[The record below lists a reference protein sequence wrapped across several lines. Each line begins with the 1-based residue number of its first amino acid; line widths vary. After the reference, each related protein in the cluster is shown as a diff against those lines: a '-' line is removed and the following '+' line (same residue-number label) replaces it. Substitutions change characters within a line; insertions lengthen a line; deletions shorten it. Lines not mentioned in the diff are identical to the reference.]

1 MTFSRLGIFLLP
13 FLLPLLLLSQ
23 GKEEGS
29 ASELQVHRWLNDL
42 SGSDWILQSVAL
54 EELGKRK
61 VQSALPRIREVLQS
75 EASPWI
81 RGRAMLALGMISGKE
96 IIPLARKSTQ
106 DKDPILRISA
116 LRTLESVGAGGSA
129 ELALGLMK
137 DPVMEV
143 RATAAALYA
152 KEYPAQAWPT
162 VETLTRLD
170 SESVSGGLLRALSH
184 IGTAQALERLR
195 ELFEDTNGT
204 RERRRQVI
212 KALGSADDQAIP
224 LLSELTVRFPGG
236 SPEFEMGAKLL
247 RLRPRSK
254 TSAVL
259 KSMALD
265 ADQSDLA
272 SVASLIAGVCP
283 TVELGDELMKSWTK
297 RTLPLE
303 AVRSCMVAL
312 SKIDPARYEAYF
324 TKHLVSEDVPTRALA
339 VSCRALVPDPA
350 LFETFRPFVNDP
362 EKEIVLVAL
371 NGLRKTPEGTGP
383 KEGLVSYLAPSFKSE
398 EVRVLEA
405 ALNLLGERA
414 SEKDFEGALQLL
426 TPLLAGKNK
435 TSRKASADSL
445 AKFCPPERLGD
456 LAIAQ
461 GFAGSWKVVGP
472 FANDRY
478 NKGFAEA
485 YGPETD
491 WDAGNY
497 KAKYRWEFG
506 GGNEERELDL
516 SWVGTAPENAEGEIH
531 LAARMQVPVKYAVAY
546 AKTEVLSDKERE
558 VRLSIELREETAQ
571 SIWLNGKEVVKY
583 AVQRNELGGSA
594 EQRRLGIP
602 HRSKSVKVRLSE
614 GTNEVVI
621 KSSTFGGDW
630 RISLRIMELKEDRIA
645 EGISLPSFKPPKE
658 G

>member
-1 MTFSRLGIFLLP
+1 MTFSKLGL
-13 FLLPLLLLSQ
+13 FLLPLLIPSVLLSQ
-23 GKEEGS
+23 EREE
-29 ASELQVHRWLNDL
+29 AFVSELQVHRWLNDL
-42 SGSDWILQSVAL
+42 AGSDWILQSVAL

-61 VQSALPRIREVLQS
+61 IKSALPRIREVLQS

-81 RGRAMLALGMISGKE
+81 RGRAMIALGMISGMQ
-96 IIPLARKSTQ
+96 IIPLARKATQ

-129 ELALGLMK
+129 ELALSLMK

-152 KEYPAQAWPT
+152 KEYPVQAWPT
-162 VETLTRLD
+162 VEALTRVE
-170 SESVSGGLLRALSH
+170 SESVSSGLLRALSH

-212 KALGSADDQAIP
+212 KALGVANDQAIA
-224 LLSELTVRFPGG
+224 LLSEFTVRFPTG

-254 TSAVL
+254 MSAFL
-259 KSMALD
+259 KSMASD
-265 ADQSDLA
+265 ADQSHLS
-272 SVASLIAGVCP
+272 SVASLIAEVCP
-283 TVELGDELMKSWTK
+283 TLELGDELMKSWSK
-297 RTLPLE
+297 RSLPLE
-303 AVRSCMVAL
+303 AVRSGMVAL

-324 TKHLVSEDVPTRALA
+324 TKHLVSKDMPTRALA

-350 LFETFRPFVNDP
+350 LFETFRSFVNDS
-362 EKEIVLVAL
+362 ENEIVLVAL

-383 KEGLVSYLAPSFKSE
+383 KEGIVSYLAPSFKSE
-398 EVRVLEA
+398 EVPVLEA

-414 SEKDFEGALQLL
+414 SEKDFKGALELL
-426 TPLLAGKNK
+426 TPLLGGKNK
-435 TSRKASADSL
+435 TSRKASADAL

-461 GFAGSWKVVGP
+461 GFSGSWQVVGP

-478 NKGFAEA
+478 NKGFEEA

-491 WDAGNY
+491 WNAANY

-506 GGNEERELDL
+506 GGNDERELDL
-516 SWVGTAPENAEGEIH
+516 SWVGTVPENVEGEIH
-531 LAARMQVPVKYAVAY
+531 LAARMPVPVKYAVAY
-546 AKTEVLSDKERE
+546 ARTEVLSDQERE
-558 VRLSIELREETAQ
+558 VRLSIVLREETAQ
-571 SIWLNGKEVVKY
+571 SIWLNGKEVAKY
-583 AVQRNELGGSA
+583 VVQRNELGGSV
-594 EQRRLGIP
+594 EQRRLEIP
-602 HRSKSVKVRLSE
+602 HRSKSVKVRLSG

-630 RISLRIMELKEDRIA
+630 RISLRVLELKEERIA
-645 EGISLPSFKPPKE
+645 EGISLPSFEAPKE

>member
-1 MTFSRLGIFLLP
+1 MTFSKLGLL
-13 FLLPLLLLSQ
+13 LLPLLIPSVLLSQ
-23 GKEEGS
+23 EREE
-29 ASELQVHRWLNDL
+29 AFVSELQVHRWLNDL
-42 SGSDWILQSVAL
+42 AGSDWILQSVAL

-61 VQSALPRIREVLQS
+61 IKSALPRIREVLQS
-75 EASPWI
+75 EANPWI
-81 RGRAMLALGMISGKE
+81 RGRAMIALGMISGKE
-96 IIPLARKSTQ
+96 IIPLARKATQ

-162 VETLTRLD
+162 VEALTRVE
-170 SESVSGGLLRALSH
+170 SESVSSGLLRALSH

-212 KALGSADDQAIP
+212 KALGVANDQAIP
-224 LLSELTVRFPGG
+224 LLSEFTVRFPTG

-259 KSMALD
+259 KSMSSD
-265 ADQSDLA
+265 ADQSHLS
-272 SVASLIAGVCP
+272 SVASLIAEVCP
-283 TVELGDELMKSWTK
+283 TLELGDELMKSWTK

-324 TKHLVSEDVPTRALA
+324 TKHLVSKDVPTRALA

-371 NGLRKTPEGTGP
+371 NGLRKTPEGAGP

-398 EVRVLEA
+398 DVPVLEA

-414 SEKDFEGALQLL
+414 SEKDFKGALELL

-435 TSRKASADSL
+435 TSRKASADAL
-445 AKFCPPERLGD
+445 AKFCLPERLGD

-461 GFAGSWKVVGP
+461 GFSGSWKVVGP

-478 NKGFAEA
+478 NKGFEEA

-491 WDAGNY
+491 WDAANY

-506 GGNEERELDL
+506 GGNDERELDL
-516 SWVGTAPENAEGEIH
+516 SWVGTVPENVEGEIH
-531 LAARMQVPVKYAVAY
+531 LAARMPVPVKYAVAY
-546 AKTEVLSDKERE
+546 ARTEVISDQERE
-558 VRLSIELREETAQ
+558 VRLSIVLREETAQ
-571 SIWLNGKEVVKY
+571 SIWLNGKEVVNY
-583 AVQRNELGGSA
+583 VVQRNELGGSA
-594 EQRRLGIP
+594 EQRRLEIP
-602 HRSKSVKVRLSE
+602 HRSKSVKVRLSQ

-630 RISLRIMELKEDRIA
+630 RISLRILELKEERIA
-645 EGISLPSFKPPKE
+645 EGISLPSFEAPKE

>member
-1 MTFSRLGIFLLP
+1 MTFSKLGFFLLP
-13 FLLPLLLLSQ
+13 FLLPCVLLSQ
-23 GKEEGS
+23 SRVEAF
-29 ASELQVHRWLNDL
+29 ASELQIHRWLNDL
-42 SGSDWILQSVAL
+42 SGSDWVLQSVAL

-61 VQSALPRIREVLQS
+61 IESALPRIREVLKS

-81 RGRAMLALGMISGKE
+81 RGRAMVSLGMISGEE
-96 IIPLARKSTQ
+96 IIPLARKATQ

-129 ELALGLMK
+129 ELALNLME

-162 VETLTRLD
+162 VEALTRLD
-170 SESVSGGLLRALSH
+170 RESVSDGLLRALSH
-184 IGTAQALERLR
+184 IGTPQALERLH
-195 ELFEDTNGT
+195 ELFEDMNGT

-212 KALGSADDQAIP
+212 KALGSANDSAIP
-224 LLSELTVRFPGG
+224 LLSELTVRFPGS

-254 TSAVL
+254 TSEVL

-265 ADQSDLA
+265 PDQSDLA
-272 SVASLIAGVCP
+272 SVASLIAGVSP

-303 AVRSCMVAL
+303 AVRACMVAL

-324 TKHLVSEDVPTRALA
+324 AKHLVSEDVPTRALA

-398 EVRVLEA
+398 DTRVLEA

-414 SEKDFEGALQLL
+414 LVKDFDGALELL
-426 TPLLAGKNK
+426 APLLAGGNK
-435 TSRKASADSL
+435 SSRIASAHSL
-445 AKFCPPERLGD
+445 AKFCPPGRLGD

-485 YGPETD
+485 YVPETQ

-506 GGNEERELDL
+506 GGNDERELDL
-516 SWVGTAPENAEGEIH
+516 SWIGTVPENAEGEIH
-531 LAARMQVPVKYAVAY
+531 LAARMPVPVKYAVAY
-546 AKTEVLSDKERE
+546 AKTEVRSDQERE
-558 VRLSIELREETAQ
+558 VRLSIVLREETAQ

-583 AVQRNELGGSA
+583 EVQRNELGGSV

-602 HRSKSVKVRLSE
+602 HRSKSVKVLLSK
-614 GTNEVVI
+614 GMNELVV

-630 RISLRIMELKEDRIA
+630 RISLRIMNLKEDRIA
-645 EGISLPSFKPPKE
+645 EGIFLPSFEAPKE